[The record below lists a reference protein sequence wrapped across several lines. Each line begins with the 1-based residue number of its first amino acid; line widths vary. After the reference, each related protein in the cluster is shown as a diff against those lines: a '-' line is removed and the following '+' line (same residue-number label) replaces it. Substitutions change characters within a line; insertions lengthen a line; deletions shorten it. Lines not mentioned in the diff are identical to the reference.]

1 MEIRSN
7 IHYDINSVD
16 QKPHE
21 GFGQKQLK
29 IILENILRA
38 FELTYNLQKIL
49 SDVANICNS
58 WKGGY
63 LLNDTI
69 HD

>member
-49 SDVANICNS
+49 SDVANIC
-58 WKGGY
+58 
-63 LLNDTI
+63 
-69 HD
+69 